1 MPAGTRVLFQEP
13 SAWERY
19 KRYIVGSAALVSVQA
34 LFIVALLVQRARRRR
49 AEARVRGRER
59 ELRASFERIRDLGGR
74 LLNAQETERARI
86 ARELHDDIS
95 QQVILLSIDLEL
107 LVKGR
112 ADPARLAGEAL
123 SRAQSLAK
131 SVHDLS
137 HRLHPARLRLVG
149 LVAALEGLQHDL
161 STSGIPIAFAHD
173 GVPSMLPPDVM
184 VCVFRTVQ
192 EAVQNALKYSRAHQ
206 ISIRLIGST
215 DQLALTVADD
225 GVGFDVD
232 AAWGRGLGLI
242 SMGERLET
250 IDGTIA
256 IRSTPGAGTTV
267 EVVVP
272 LHPTEDTVP
281 V

>member
-1 MPAGTRVLFQEP
+1 MKAL
-13 SAWERY
+13 
-19 KRYIVGSAALVSVQA
+19 AALVFVQA
-34 LFIVALLVQRARRRR
+34 MLIVGLLVQGARRRR
-49 AEARVRGRER
+49 AEALARGREQ
-59 ELRASFERIRDLGGR
+59 ELRTDFERIRDLGGR

-95 QQVILLSIDLEL
+95 QQVVMLSIDLEL

-112 ADPARLAGEAL
+112 ADPGRLAGEAL
-123 SRAQSLAK
+123 GRAQSLAK

-137 HRLHPARLRLVG
+137 HRLHPARLRLMG

-161 STSGIPIAFAHD
+161 SASGTPIAFAHD

-192 EAVQNALKYSRAHQ
+192 EAAQNALKHSRARQ
-206 ISIRLIGST
+206 ISVRLIGSPH
-215 DQLALTVADD
+215 QLALTVADD

-232 AAWGRGLGLI
+232 AAWASGLGLFR
-242 SMGERLET
+242 MGQWLVT
-250 IDGTIA
+250 IDGTLA
-256 IRSTPGAGTTV
+256 IRSTPGVGTTI

-272 LHPTEDTVP
+272 LHAAEDTAQV
-281 V
+281 